1 MKTRLIVV
9 GLLGLVLL
17 GILIFIP
24 LFQSDSA
31 ESRSPP
37 SIILFVLLSAA
48 VGRGVDVASQISA
61 RPAESSVF
69 SSFFDLAWN
78 LLASMVFAVIIY
90 LMFQGRI
97 IQGALFPQFSAEKN
111 DYETMLKCMSDV
123 KPATNG
129 DVAKALFWSF
139 VTGYSA
145 KFVPNLLLNVTSKSA
160 ADGTSP
166 KSGEETG

>member
-9 GLLGLVLL
+9 GLLALVLL

-24 LFQSDSA
+24 LF
-31 ESRSPP
+31 ESGEEHSPP

-48 VGRGVDVASQISA
+48 VGRGVDVASQISN
-61 RPAESSVF
+61 RDPQSSAL

-97 IQGALFPQFSAEKN
+97 IQGALFPQFIADKN
-111 DYETMLKCMSDV
+111 DYENMLKYMSDV

-160 ADGTSP
+160 ADGASP
-166 KSGEETG
+166 KSDEKPV

>member
-9 GLLGLVLL
+9 GLLAAVLL

-24 LFQSDSA
+24 LYQSGEDRA
-31 ESRSPP
+31 P

-48 VGRGVDVASQISA
+48 VGRGVDVASQISM
-61 RPAESSVF
+61 RPAEPGARAPYLDVV
-69 SSFFDLAWN
+69 WN

-97 IQGALFPQFSAEKN
+97 IQGALFPQFTADKN
-111 DYETMLKCMSDV
+111 DYENMLKYMSDV

-145 KFVPNLLLNVTSKSA
+145 KFVPNLLLNVTSRTA
-160 ADGTSP
+160 ADGARKKT
-166 KSGEETG
+166 GEDKD